1 MWKEAA
7 AKHSLAKE
15 LNEEGPVREE
25 DFNYKSELRNIN
37 RMLKDEGY
45 DEQDIGQ
52 ALRLENSK
60 QS

>member
-7 AKHSLAKE
+7 AKRSLAKE

-45 DEQDIGQ
+45 DE
-52 ALRLENSK
+52 
-60 QS
+60 

>member
-7 AKHSLAKE
+7 AKSSLAKE

-25 DFNYKSELRNIN
+25 DFNYKSELKNIN

-45 DEQDIGQ
+45 DDQEIGQ
-52 ALRLENSK
+52 ALR
-60 QS
+60 